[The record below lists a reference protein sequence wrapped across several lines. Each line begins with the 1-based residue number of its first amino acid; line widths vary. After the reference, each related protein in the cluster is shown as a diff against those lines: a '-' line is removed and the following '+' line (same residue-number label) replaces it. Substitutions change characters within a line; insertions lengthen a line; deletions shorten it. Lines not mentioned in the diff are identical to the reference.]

1 MLEIGYN
8 SRFEIRK
15 DRVACAVSAAVRVVY
30 LSDLHF
36 NKRSGPMVRR
46 LVEEIERLKPQL
58 ILLGGDY
65 VDSHF
70 GLMYLEVLLQSI
82 SRNVYVVAIAGNHD
96 RFFGLKR
103 IQDVMDTSGVQWIE
117 GRSAEI
123 ALNGTKLCIDGNQAL
138 RSNTDAAVR
147 ILCLHKPV
155 DPKTLAA
162 KYQLIFAGHLHGS
175 QCVLWQNERGLFPG
189 RFFYKWNRLSAHTE
203 HYRYYISRG
212 LGDTLPL
219 RYHCPKEI
227 IMVDLLPF
235 NHL

>member
-8 SRFEIRK
+8 SRFGIRQ
-15 DRVACAVSAAVRVVY
+15 DRVACAVSSAVRLWY
-30 LSDLHF
+30 LSDLHL
-36 NKRSGPMVRR
+36 NKHSGPMVTK
-46 LVEEIERLKPQL
+46 LAEEVQSQKPDL

-70 GLMYLEVLLQSI
+70 GLMYLDVLLQSI
-82 SRNVYVVAIAGNHD
+82 SPHSCVVAIAGNHD

-103 IQDVMDTSGVQWIE
+103 IQDVMEISGVQWIE

-123 ALNGTKLCIDGNQAL
+123 TLNGTKLCIDGNQAIE
-138 RSNTDAAVR
+138 RNTDADVR
-147 ILCLHKPV
+147 ILCLHKPL
-155 DPKTLAA
+155 DPATLSVT
-162 KYQLIFAGHLHGS
+162 YRLIFAGHLHGS

-189 RFFYKWNRLSAHTE
+189 RLFYKWNRLSAHTK

-219 RYHCPKEI
+219 RYCCPKEI
-227 IMVDLLPF
+227 IAIDLVPF
-235 NHL
+235 HHL